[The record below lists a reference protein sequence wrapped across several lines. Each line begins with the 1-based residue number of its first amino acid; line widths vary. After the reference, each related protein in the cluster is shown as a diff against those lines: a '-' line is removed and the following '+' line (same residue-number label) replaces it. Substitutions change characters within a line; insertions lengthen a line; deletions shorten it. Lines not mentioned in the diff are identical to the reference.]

1 VLIISKAVTKDFI
14 FTPIQKKIHMKM
26 RVPLFLLIAMFS
38 LTIYAQPINQNF
50 TKKAPLTEQELK
62 RWSYLDLEKDTI
74 PGMSVDKAYTEL
86 LKNKKSTTVIVGVID
101 TGVDINHED
110 LKSVIWTNKK
120 EIPNNGKDD
129 DKNGFKDDVHGWN
142 FLGNSNNENLEMTR
156 ILKKGDDGSETYKK
170 ALADY
175 TENYNEIME
184 AKENVDV
191 LLKADKTVRD
201 FLKKDDYTIA
211 ELKDMA
217 SVKFELYDSKRIM
230 LSYATQKGA
239 SFHEDL
245 KSYKDYVYDQLNFNL
260 NKDFNAR
267 KLVGDNPEDIND
279 KKYGNNVVYSKER
292 EDSLHGTHVAG
303 IIAQVRNNGV
313 GGDGVADNVV
323 IMPIRAVPNGDEYD
337 KDVALAIRYAVDNG
351 AKVING
357 SFGKDFSPHAQWVY
371 DAIKYA
377 ASKDVLI
384 IHAAGND
391 AKDID
396 IEPNFPTDAVNGAEI
411 SDNVL
416 TVGALNYEYGEK
428 VVAKF
433 SNYGKQNVDVFAP
446 GVKIYAAVPGNKY
459 KYLQGTSMASPNAAG
474 VAALIREYY
483 PNLKATQVKQILM
496 QSGTPLDLEVKVDEK
511 QIKIPF
517 SETSISGKIV
527 NAYNALKMAEE
538 MSNSLKSN
546 PKL

>member
-1 VLIISKAVTKDFI
+1 
-14 FTPIQKKIHMKM
+14 MKS
-26 RVPLFLLIAMFS
+26 RILLLTAMFS
-38 LTIYAQPINQNF
+38 LSIYAQQPIVG
-50 TKKAPLTEQELK
+50 KKTPLTEQQLK
-62 RWSYLDLEKDTI
+62 RWSYLDLEKDSI

-86 LKNKKSTTVIVGVID
+86 LKNKKSTKVIVGVID

-129 DKNGFKDDVHGWN
+129 DKNGFVDDVNGWN
-142 FLGNSNNENLEMTR
+142 FLGDSNNENLELVR
-156 ILKKGDDGSETYKK
+156 ILKKGDDGSETYKR

-175 TENYNEIME
+175 NENLKDISES
-184 AKENVDV
+184 KETVDILV
-191 LLKADKTVRD
+191 DADKMIRQT
-201 FLKKDDYTIA
+201 LKNDNYTLS
-211 ELKDMA
+211 ELKDMP
-217 SVKFELYDSKRIM
+217 SVKFDLYNSKRIM
-230 LSYATQKGA
+230 MSYAEQKGET
-239 SFHEDL
+239 FHDDL
-245 KSYKDYVYDQLNFNL
+245 KSAKDYVYDQLDYNL

-279 KKYGNNVVYSKER
+279 TKYGNNVVYSKKR
-292 EDSLHGTHVAG
+292 DDSLHGTHVAG
-303 IIAQVRNNGV
+303 IIAQQRNNTI
-313 GGDGVADNVV
+313 GGDGVADNAV
-323 IMPIRAVPNGDEYD
+323 IMAVRAVPNGDEYD
-337 KDVALAIRYAVDNG
+337 KDIALAIRYAVDNG

-384 IHAAGND
+384 VHAAGND
-391 AKDID
+391 SKNID
-396 IEPNFPTDAVNGAEI
+396 TEPNFPTDAVDGKEI

-446 GVKIYAAVPGNKY
+446 GVKIYATVPGNKY

-474 VAALIREYY
+474 VATLIREYY
-483 PNLKATQVKQILM
+483 PNLKASQVKQILM
-496 QSGTPLDLEVKVDEK
+496 QSGTPLNLEVTVDEK

-517 SETSISGKIV
+517 ADASVSGKIV

-538 MSNSLKSN
+538 MTNSLKKD